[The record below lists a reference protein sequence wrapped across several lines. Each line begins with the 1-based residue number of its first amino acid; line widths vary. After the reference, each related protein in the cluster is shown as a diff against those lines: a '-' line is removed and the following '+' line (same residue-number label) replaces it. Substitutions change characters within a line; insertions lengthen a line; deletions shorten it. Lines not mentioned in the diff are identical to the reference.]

1 MSTLIGD
8 IAPNFD
14 VKITN
19 GPIKVHTQPGDSQ
32 EFFKRNIKPIGFST
46 DTAEEHKTWILVAND
61 TQNTT
66 LTFPIVADPDLKIA
80 KLYRIVLVAN

>member
-19 GPIKVHTQPGDSQ
+19 GPIKVHT
-32 EFFKRNIKPIGFST
+32 
-46 DTAEEHKTWILVAND
+46 
-61 TQNTT
+61 
-66 LTFPIVADPDLKIA
+66 
-80 KLYRIVLVAN
+80 